1 MQHRIKAIRKASGLT
16 QTEFSERLGVSKS
29 AVTNWEYGQN
39 EPSKAM
45 LDKMQAVF
53 RINPLYLSGESDIMQ
68 IPPDEDE
75 EIIDA
80 ALSSGDPLIRA
91 LLIGIVKQPDGWR
104 LLAQSILSCAD
115 YLHRQGITLDN
126 VSDNSKSQGT

>member
-1 MQHRIKAIRKASGLT
+1 MQERIKAVRKATGLT
-16 QTEFSERLGVSKS
+16 QTEFAEKLGVSKS

-45 LDKMQAVF
+45 LDKMQTIF
-53 RINPLYLSGESDIMQ
+53 RINPLYMSGESDVMQ

-91 LLIGIVKQPDGWR
+91 LLIGIVKKPDGWR
-104 LLAQSILSCAD
+104 LLAQSILACAD
-115 YLHRQGITLDN
+115 YLHKQGIALDGQN
-126 VSDNSKSQGT
+126 DKSQGT